1 VHIEVLY
8 ILYKKKLHK
17 GTVSLVFGRLKVIR
31 RNTIDPF
38 RSQCLMNRLDFCLV
52 LMQLKCISVALKKAT
67 GEVTHITL
75 VETAG
80 KFFYGWCM
88 GIVDYFYSLKKD
100 YCCLSSISLINLL
113 IVIVLFVLFV
123 VIDC

>member
-1 VHIEVLY
+1 VHIQVLY

-17 GTVSLVFGRLKVIR
+17 GTVSLVCGRLKRIR
-31 RNTIDPF
+31 LVTIDPYH
-38 RSQCLMNRLDFCLV
+38 SQCVMNRLDFCLF
-52 LMQLKCISVALKKAT
+52 LIQLKCKSVALKKAT
-67 GEVTHITL
+67 VEVTHITL
-75 VETAG
+75 VGTAR

-100 YCCLSSISLINLL
+100 YCCLSLISLINLL